1 MTLFQ
6 LQWLYSVKNLRRW

>member
-6 LQWLYSVKNLRRW
+6 LINEKATCITK

>member
-6 LQWLYSVKNLRRW
+6 LQQRMT